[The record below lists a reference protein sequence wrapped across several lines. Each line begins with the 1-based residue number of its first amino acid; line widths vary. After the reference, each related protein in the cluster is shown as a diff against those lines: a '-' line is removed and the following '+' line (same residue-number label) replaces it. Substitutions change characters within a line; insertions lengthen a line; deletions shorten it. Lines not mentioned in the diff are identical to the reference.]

1 MNPGLELSQNTNLAT
16 GEDPV
21 SAPQR
26 LRPGNQRKQR
36 DVDDPERDFEPFRPE
51 LLARRP
57 GTKTIALRRGECVYA
72 QADTVLGLHCISDKD
87 RSSVSLNTQNL
98 RRC

>member
-1 MNPGLELSQNTNLAT
+1 
-16 GEDPV
+16 
-21 SAPQR
+21 
-26 LRPGNQRKQR
+26 
-36 DVDDPERDFEPFRPE
+36 
-51 LLARRP
+51 
-57 GTKTIALRRGECVYA
+57 LRRGECVYA